1 VECELLFMENYLDE
15 VVIAFESDL
24 SYVTFQDNVKI
35 AELDCVVVVFSV
47 TENSSLKEA
56 EEILQKLWQSGHLN
70 TKTVIIVGNKT
81 DLVRTREVP
90 IDGNYLYSS
99 QGNESHSEF
108 FEVCTKS

>member
-1 VECELLFMENYLDE
+1 M
-15 VVIAFESDL
+15 
-24 SYVTFQDNVKI
+24 KI
-35 AELDCVVVVFSV
+35 AEFDCLVVVFSV

-90 IDGNYLYSS
+90 IDGNYLYSF
-99 QGNESHSEF
+99 Q
-108 FEVCTKS
+108 

>member
-1 VECELLFMENYLDE
+1 MENYLDE
-15 VVIAFESDL
+15 MVIEFESDL
-24 SYVTFQDNVKI
+24 SQLIFQDNVKI
-35 AELDCVVVVFSV
+35 AEFECLVVVFSV

-90 IDGNYLYSS
+90 IDGNYLYSF
-99 QGNESHSEF
+99 Q
-108 FEVCTKS
+108 